1 MDIEKFYNSLKAPK
15 KKTDEKPSL
24 INQLTKAPIKDS
36 GNDIPHL
43 SNNILKHGVLQQ
55 ADLIYLPTDRFG
67 YKYCLTVV
75 DAYDGKCDAE
85 PLKKKY
91 ASSIT
96 KAFEKI
102 YNRGILQ
109 IPNTIQFDSGTE
121 FKGETAEKF
130 KEDYKAR
137 IKYALTNRHRQN
149 SMVERKNR
157 EIGTTIMKFQNEKEL
172 EKKKTVKGWVKY
184 LPSLITAINKHVEKR
199 KRRKLTGEVLY
210 TNKSKDLIPLH
221 SKVRHVLDYPI
232 DVNGKRI
239 GNTFRAGDI
248 RWSKEPQTVE
258 KIILE
263 PDLPPLYQL
272 SKPDS
277 RVIDNRVA
285 YTKSQLQFY

>member
-1 MDIEKFYNSLKAPK
+1 
-15 KKTDEKPSL
+15 
-24 INQLTKAPIKDS
+24 
-36 GNDIPHL
+36 
-43 SNNILKHGVLQQ
+43 
-55 ADLIYLPTDRFG
+55 
-67 YKYCLTVV
+67 
-75 DAYDGKCDAE
+75 
-85 PLKKKY
+85 
-91 ASSIT
+91 
-96 KAFEKI
+96 
-102 YNRGILQ
+102 
-109 IPNTIQFDSGTE
+109 
-121 FKGETAEKF
+121 
-130 KEDYKAR
+130 
-137 IKYALTNRHRQN
+137 
-149 SMVERKNR
+149 MVERKNR

-199 KRRKLTGEVLY
+199 KPRKLTGEVLY

-221 SKVRHVLDYPI
+221 TKVRHVLDYPI

-277 RVIDNRVA
+277 KSIDNRVA